1 MREQNQPSTSA
12 PSAGA
17 VRPRKKLVGSGR
29 REFLEQVGVAA
40 TLAVG
45 VLASPSTA
53 SAQLGG
59 TLGSGSPGSVSPPVG
74 VTNPRVIQSF
84 NNRVN
89 AATAESLIPVPQQ
102 VTNGDETNFPNH
114 IGNYSKGLIHNSIGE
129 VDSSSYQSL
138 LNAVNSGNPSA
149 FDHRRAELSSRM
161 LPPQAGDTP
170 KPFQR
175 LHGGRFAGPLH
186 VTVPPTAV

>member
-1 MREQNQPSTSA
+1 M
-12 PSAGA
+12 
-17 VRPRKKLVGSGR
+17 PRKLPFSPDSAQLCVA
-29 REFLEQVGVAA
+29 VGVAA

-129 VDSSSYQSL
+129 VDSNSYQSL
-138 LNAVNSGNPSA
+138 LNAVNSGNPST
-149 FDHRRAELSSRM
+149 FDQIQL
-161 LPPQAGDTP
+161 GGNTP
-170 KPFQR
+170 
-175 LHGGRFAGPLH
+175 L
-186 VTVPPTAV
+186 VD

>member
-1 MREQNQPSTSA
+1 MPRKLPFSPDSAQLCVAVGVATGGNDPRRCPMREQNQPSTSA
-12 PSAGA
+12 PSAGE

-59 TLGSGSPGSVSPPVG
+59 TLGSGSLGSVSPPVG

-102 VTNGDETNFPNH
+102 VTNWDETRSEEH
-114 IGNYSKGLIHNSIGE
+114 TSEL
-129 VDSSSYQSL
+129 QSHSDLVCRL
-138 LNAVNSGNPSA
+138 L
-149 FDHRRAELSSRM
+149 L
-161 LPPQAGDTP
+161 
-170 KPFQR
+170 
-175 LHGGRFAGPLH
+175 
-186 VTVPPTAV
+186 